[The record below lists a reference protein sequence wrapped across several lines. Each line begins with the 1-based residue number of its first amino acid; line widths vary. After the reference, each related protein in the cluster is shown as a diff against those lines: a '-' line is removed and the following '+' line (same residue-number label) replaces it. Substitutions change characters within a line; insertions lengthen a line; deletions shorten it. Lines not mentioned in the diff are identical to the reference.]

1 MSGPD
6 VSDLYRNNTNESS
19 DRIFGAS
26 FYGDFLNWGY
36 WKSETADQIA
46 ACENL
51 VELVLAM
58 APRSGS
64 SVLEVGCGI
73 GGVARRLSRDYE
85 RVTGINLVDAQLE
98 RCRQLVPSATF
109 LRMDATALEFQ
120 PGSFDDVIS
129 IEAAMHFNTRER
141 FFEESFR
148 VLRPGGH
155 LLLADIIA
163 THQLSH
169 SQVMDVDGYVRALQ
183 AAGFVEVRIFDVS
196 REVTDGHTD
205 YCLWYLR
212 QLLAAGKIDQ
222 SRFEREAIGLV
233 ARLAA
238 TKHYI
243 AGSARKPIERLPP
256 WRGDRHTTEYLSSLL
271 IRTAGT

>member
-6 VSDLYRNNTNESS
+6 VSDLYKEITTER
-19 DRIFGAS
+19 DRIFGRS

-36 WKSETADQIA
+36 WTAETADHIA

-58 APRSGS
+58 APRSGP
-64 SVLEVGCGI
+64 SVLEAGCGI
-73 GGVARRLSRDYE
+73 GGVARRLARDYE
-85 RVTGINLVDAQLE
+85 HVTGINVMDDQLE
-98 RCRQLVPSATF
+98 RCRQLVPTATF
-109 LRMDATALEFQ
+109 LHMNATSLELQ

-148 VLRPGGH
+148 VLRPGGR

-163 THQLSH
+163 TAQVSH
-169 SQVMDVDGYVRALQ
+169 SQVTSVDDYVRALQ
-183 AAGFVEVRIFDVS
+183 TAGFVEVRVVDVT
-196 REVTDGHTD
+196 RDVRDAHTD

-212 QLLAAGKIDQ
+212 QHLAAGRIDQ
-222 SRFEREAIGLV
+222 SRFDQAAVGLV

-238 TKHYI
+238 TKHYV
-243 AGSARKPIERLPP
+243 AGCARKPIDRAPA
-256 WRGDRHTTEYLSSLL
+256 WRADRHTTEYLSSLL
-271 IRTAGT
+271 TRTAGI